1 MIIVV
6 VCSSRGADPPKG
18 LMPDRIGPTGHTQGQ
33 TMTAVTMVAIEPT
46 GPAIRAALAAHAPE
60 DEAGFVAEL
69 RDALGSTEQDLDL
82 AGPQAVLRR
91 WHARAL
97 MAANPLS
104 ADELAQLARARS
116 GDLTGF
122 VEHHDDG
129 TTTIF

>member
-1 MIIVV
+1 
-6 VCSSRGADPPKG
+6 
-18 LMPDRIGPTGHTQGQ
+18 
-33 TMTAVTMVAIEPT
+33 MTAVTMVAIERT

-60 DEAGFVAEL
+60 DEARFVAEL
-69 RDALGSTEQDLDL
+69 RDALARAEQDLDL

-104 ADELAQLARARS
+104 ADELAQLQRAKA

-129 TTTIF
+129 TTSTL

>member
-1 MIIVV
+1 
-6 VCSSRGADPPKG
+6 
-18 LMPDRIGPTGHTQGQ
+18 
-33 TMTAVTMVAIEPT
+33 MTAVTMVAIERT

-69 RDALGSTEQDLDL
+69 RDALVRAGQDLDL
-82 AGPQAVLRR
+82 AAPQAVLRR

-104 ADELAQLARARS
+104 ADELAQLQRARS

-122 VEHHDDG
+122 VEHHADG
-129 TTTIF
+129 TTTTL

>member
-1 MIIVV
+1 M
-6 VCSSRGADPPKG
+6 SARRAGRYRSRTVSDGHVILGA
-18 LMPDRIGPTGHTQGQ
+18 
-33 TMTAVTMVAIEPT
+33 MTAVTMVAIERT

-60 DEAGFVAEL
+60 DEARFVAEL
-69 RDALGSTEQDLDL
+69 RDALARAEQDLDL
-82 AGPQAVLRR
+82 AGPQTVLRR

-104 ADELAQLARARS
+104 ADELAQLQRAGA

-129 TTTIF
+129 TTSTL